1 MAEESSGQGVSNVV
15 LVVVSVALGMAAALV
30 YNLHIRAVREE
41 GKGDLVE
48 VIRASRNIEAGEEIT
63 SDHLSEVSIP
73 RDLMD
78 SIGKV
83 VKRENAEI
91 VLGTRPSRQIK
102 KGEYILHTDLG
113 QVGGSEKWSDES
125 KSAFTIEFDPRT
137 SPGQLLKKG
146 DYVDVYGIVD
156 PPRGQRKTYRILSA
170 VKVEGIE
177 GQSSDTRRSWASRGG
192 DDSPSR
198 YRTVQVLLEPEV
210 FEQFK
215 NVKTWVDGSLTV
227 GVLHPNMVSR
237 RRDAGRVNP
246 DLRNLPARSG
256 ASGGSDSGW

>member
-30 YNLHIRAVREE
+30 YNLHVRAIRNE
-41 GKGDLVE
+41 GKGDLVA
-48 VIRASRNIEAGEEIT
+48 VVRASRNIEPGEEIT
-63 SDHLSEVSIP
+63 SDHLEEVSIP

-113 QVGGSEKWSDES
+113 QVGGTEKWSDES
-125 KSAFTIEFDPRT
+125 KSVFTIEFDPRT

-156 PPRGQRKTYRILSA
+156 PPNGDRKTYRVLSA
-170 VKVEGIE
+170 VKVEGVE
-177 GQSSDTRRSWASRGG
+177 GQSIDTRRSWASPGS
-192 DDSPSR
+192 DNSPSR
-198 YRTVQVLLEPEV
+198 YRSIQILLEPEV
-210 FEQFK
+210 IKQFG

-227 GVLHPNMVSR
+227 AVLHPNMVSR
-237 RRDAGRVNP
+237 RRDAGQINP
-246 DLRNLPARSG
+246 DLRNLSARSG
-256 ASGGSDSGW
+256 ASGGSDPAW